1 MKRVE
6 GLYYSR
12 AAVWKGNL
20 PATAVEGAP
29 EVLPP
34 AWAVAARMGWRLKMF
49 DGFQKIVEERIR
61 IAQKKGQFDNL
72 EGRGKPLPRD
82 VIGDTVP
89 EDLRLSYR
97 ILKNADCVPPPVEL
111 KHEIRR
117 TEDLL
122 AGMHETREKYGIL
135 KKLNFLIVKLNAMR
149 QGRVELEVPQH
160 YADRL
165 VTRMS
170 PKPR

>member
-1 MKRVE
+1 MFE
-6 GLYYSR
+6 G
-12 AAVWKGNL
+12 
-20 PATAVEGAP
+20 
-29 EVLPP
+29 
-34 AWAVAARMGWRLKMF
+34 F
-49 DGFQKIVEERIR
+49 HKIVEERIR

-72 EGRGKPLPRD
+72 DGRGKPLPRD

-97 ILKNADCVPPPVEL
+97 ILKNADCVPPEVEL

-122 AGMHETREKYGIL
+122 AGMAATRGKYGIL
-135 KKLNFLIVKLNAMR
+135 KKLNFLITKLNTMR
-149 QGRVELEVPQH
+149 QGRVDLEVPQH

-165 VTRMS
+165 VARMEKKPCPADGAPTPEPTRAQ
-170 PKPR
+170 RVENR

>member
-1 MKRVE
+1 
-6 GLYYSR
+6 
-12 AAVWKGNL
+12 
-20 PATAVEGAP
+20 
-29 EVLPP
+29 
-34 AWAVAARMGWRLKMF
+34 MF
-49 DGFQKIVEERIR
+49 EGFQKIVEERIR
-61 IAQKKGQFDNL
+61 TAQRKGQFDNL
-72 EGRGKPLPRD
+72 NGRGKPLPPD

-97 ILKNADCVPPPVEL
+97 ILKNADCVPPEVEL

-122 AGMHETREKYGIL
+122 AGMTETRAKYGIL
-135 KKLNFLIVKLNAMR
+135 KKINYLIIKLNTMR

-165 VTRMS
+165 VTRMGKKS
-170 PKPR
+170 R

>member
-1 MKRVE
+1 
-6 GLYYSR
+6 
-12 AAVWKGNL
+12 
-20 PATAVEGAP
+20 
-29 EVLPP
+29 
-34 AWAVAARMGWRLKMF
+34 MF

-61 IAQKKGQFDNL
+61 AAQLKGQFDNL
-72 EGRGKPLPRD
+72 DGRGKPLPKD

-97 ILKNADCVPPPVEL
+97 ILKNADCLPPAVEL

-122 AGMHETREKYGIL
+122 VGMGETREKYGLL
-135 KKLNFLIVKLNAMR
+135 KKINFLIIKLNTMR

-160 YADRL
+160 YANRL
-165 VTRMS
+165 VTRMTK
-170 PKPR
+170 KPR